1 MNAVT
6 PLAMLAAI
14 PPETGL
20 GPQAPG
26 SGQDFLIV
34 LIACAALGLVILG
47 SITLW
52 LQSRKHRRH
61 RHRSSHHRGGA
72 AATRATPDPV
82 EEDESGTSAGTSG
95 HSHGRR
101 RRRRAHRGRNPTL
114 AETGGL
120 PPPRPDGQVPTGL

>member
-6 PLAMLAAI
+6 PLAMLAAL
-14 PPETGL
+14 PPDAGL
-20 GPQAPG
+20 GQQAPG

-47 SITLW
+47 AMTLW

-61 RHRSSHHRGGA
+61 RHRSGHHRPEA
-72 AATRATPDPV
+72 AAARGPAAPD
-82 EEDESGTSAGTSG
+82 EEDESGTAAETSE